1 MMLALTSLAVA
12 QDVPPHTSVGT
23 PQAGRIAPGG
33 AELPLRGPGYHWLTN
48 RNNPG
53 ARYGTPALVAA
64 LARAAAAVAERFP
77 GSDLEIHDLS
87 ARGGGPIQGH
97 GSHTSGRD
105 VDIAYYA
112 TTPAGTRL
120 DPTRSV
126 WFTRTGLERGQLRAQ
141 AARFDAE
148 RNTLLLETLLAD
160 ATIGVQYVFMEPGLQ
175 RLVRAHARRRPS
187 SRAISSVLRTP
198 RGRNVDPHADHL
210 HVRIDCPAADVAH
223 GCVR

>member
-1 MMLALTSLAVA
+1 AGALL
-12 QDVPPHTSVGT
+12 DRNPL
-23 PQAGRIAPGG
+23 GRWIVYRTARRQVMKRTGGHYPAP
-33 AELPLRGPGYHWLTN
+33 LK
-48 RNNPG
+48 
-53 ARYGTPALVAA
+53 ALEV
-64 LARAAAAVAERFP
+64 
-77 GSDLEIHDLS
+77 I
-87 ARGGGPIQGH
+87 
-97 GSHTSGRD
+97 
-105 VDIAYYA
+105 
-112 TTPAGTRL
+112 
-120 DPTRSV
+120 
-126 WFTRTGLERGQLRAQ
+126 RTGLERGQLRAQ